1 MVPALITD
9 PGTTRLSARF
19 PAGWSAGIGPQ
30 QRGFRLGR
38 WGSRRHGSR
47 MLPPLQCGERRAEV
61 PAGSPSLPVPR
72 PALLP
77 DGLSWEPTAPPG
89 PRATGCRLMEAEP
102 RGRTACR
109 QVWTAPP
116 VSAGARAGL
125 APGCPASSDLLGPFL
140 TQRGGRGG
148 VRGREA
154 GVGGRPG
161 RPVSSPR
168 LPLAVRL
175 GQGPRALAFRPGAVS
190 PARSR
195 AARVCAQDAP
205 ECSVGLLRL
214 KHAPELVSRLF
225 SSPAPPFPQ
234 LPARTL
240 HRCDKTVATSEKTR
254 GPGVPACPAV
264 LGSLWISVLS
274 RTPIPGDHGDDSWRS
289 HSRPWEH

>member
-109 QVWTAPP
+109 SGPP
-116 VSAGARAGL
+116 L
-125 APGCPASSDLLGPFL
+125 LCP
-140 TQRGGRGG
+140 
-148 VRGREA
+148 RGR
-154 GVGGRPG
+154 V
-161 RPVSSPR
+161 
-168 LPLAVRL
+168 LAWL
-175 GQGPRALAFRPGAVS
+175 QGAPRALTCWG
-190 PARSR
+190 
-195 AARVCAQDAP
+195 
-205 ECSVGLLRL
+205 
-214 KHAPELVSRLF
+214 
-225 SSPAPPFPQ
+225 PF
-234 LPARTL
+234 
-240 HRCDKTVATSEKTR
+240 
-254 GPGVPACPAV
+254 
-264 LGSLWISVLS
+264 
-274 RTPIPGDHGDDSWRS
+274 
-289 HSRPWEH
+289 